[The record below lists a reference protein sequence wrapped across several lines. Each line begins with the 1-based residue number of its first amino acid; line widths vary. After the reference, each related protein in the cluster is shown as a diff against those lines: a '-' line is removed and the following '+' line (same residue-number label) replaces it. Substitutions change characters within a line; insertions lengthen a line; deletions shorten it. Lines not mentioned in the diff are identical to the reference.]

1 MDAMLQNL
9 LVNIF
14 LENLVDLLAGV
25 VQNLLF

>member
-25 VQNLLF
+25 AQNLLF